1 MFNLRIHARF
11 SALIMIFVVGQ
22 LCPSQVFAE
31 FDGDNR
37 SWQTLGFT
45 FHDGENWRIKGAA
58 QTRLYDDSK
67 FLGTWLLTP
76 TVEYKLHP
84 NLNVG
89 VSYLLEDIRAEAGG
103 DYTRL
108 HIFWLHASPH
118 WQLNEQL
125 SFSMRHLV
133 GYRAIESRDNC
144 WVTRHRFSLSRK
156 LDDCGALIG
165 VGMDT
170 ELIYNCETDRFYE
183 NRFKPLKLTFSID
196 ERTKFQFYCML
207 QSKRFKDESDWE
219 TAYVFGQT
227 LVYSF

>member
-1 MFNLRIHARF
+1 MSNSRHFARCTLILAIF
-11 SALIMIFVVGQ
+11 ALVE
-22 LCPSQVFAE
+22 LCPTRLIAE
-31 FDGDNR
+31 FEGDNR
-37 SWQTLGFT
+37 SWQTLGVT
-45 FHDGENWRIKGAA
+45 FHDGDNWRVKAAA

-67 FLGTWLLTP
+67 FLGTWLVTP

-84 NLNVG
+84 NLDIG
-89 VSYLLEDIRAEAGG
+89 ASYLLEDVRGEAG
-103 DYTRL
+103 DNYTRL

-118 WQLNEQL
+118 WQLNEKF
-125 SFSMRHLV
+125 SFSMRHLL

-144 WVTRHRFSLSRK
+144 WITRHRFSLSRK
-156 LDDCGALIG
+156 LDDCGPLIG

-183 NRFKPLKLTFSID
+183 NRFKPLNLTFSLN

-207 QSKRFKDESDWE
+207 QSKRLRGESDWE

-227 LVYSF
+227 IVYRF